1 MTFAKLIK
9 LWKLDDGS
17 KIATIF
23 WRDVNGK
30 LHEVVASGN
39 GFHSDMVKRLYKKKT
54 NDRWTM
60 LPDSEGKCNIFLEED
75 KVGD

>member
-9 LWKLDDGS
+9 LYKLDDGS
-17 KIATIF
+17 RLATIF

-39 GFHSDMVKRLYKKKT
+39 GFHSDMVKRLYKKKVNSKLT
-54 NDRWTM
+54 V
-60 LPDSEGKCNIFLEED
+60 LPGPDGECDIFLEDD